1 MKHHRALARP
11 LNNPE
16 VVINLWA
23 YAGEDGTILRLAGK
37 TYVMS
42 GSDAEILA
50 LLRQLAASDFLCAVW
65 QKVPSNFTIQHS
77 DLGELK
83 GAAKASMINNQN
95 YHRNLFGPLIEML
108 SKSIPAQ
115 ICSENGEYRPL
126 PVDMPNAP
134 LSVTTIVMEYED
146 GTLVPLISA

>member
-1 MKHHRALARP
+1 MKYQRAIARP

-23 YAGEDGTILRLAGK
+23 YSGEDGTILRLAGK
-37 TYVMS
+37 NYVMS
-42 GSDAEILA
+42 GSDAENLA

-65 QKVPSNFTIQHS
+65 HKVPLNFTIQHS

-83 GAAKASMINNQN
+83 GAAKASMIDNQN
-95 YHRNLFGPLIEML
+95 YHQHLFGPLIEIL
-108 SKSIPAQ
+108 AKSIPEQ

-126 PVDMPNAP
+126 PIVMPKAP

-146 GTLVPLISA
+146 GTLVPMMSD